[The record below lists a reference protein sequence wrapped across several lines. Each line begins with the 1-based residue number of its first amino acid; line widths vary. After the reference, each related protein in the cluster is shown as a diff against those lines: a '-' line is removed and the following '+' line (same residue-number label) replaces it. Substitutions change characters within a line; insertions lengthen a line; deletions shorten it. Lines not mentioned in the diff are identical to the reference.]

1 MSNND
6 NRLDSALVRS
16 LHLQIADEMTAH
28 RQRREVRREP
38 PLSRGDEEQFAMS
51 LMQAA
56 VSRHMQSL
64 LSRGQELPDPS
75 YEAQY
80 SGSCHRGQSSGSVG
94 LGLKWS
100 FVTHWPGQAALS

>member
-56 VSRHMQSL
+56 VSRHMQTFAVPRSGTARSL
-64 LSRGQELPDPS
+64 LRRAACRSDRRGHV
-75 YEAQY
+75 
-80 SGSCHRGQSSGSVG
+80 SGRGYRG
-94 LGLKWS
+94 
-100 FVTHWPGQAALS
+100 AAPEQ